1 MPRKRAEPDAN
12 GKPSSAISKAFA
24 VIRVLRRSASPLT
37 LTSIAEQV
45 GIAPSTAH
53 SVLTELLAQGAV
65 MQDGDKRYELGPSL
79 YYLGSAYA
87 RHTPVFRSIWM
98 ELVALAN
105 EFEVTAAVAVPWEE
119 HHLIIASHQAGAPD
133 VDVAFGGRVP
143 LDGGSWGKA
152 YWAWSGAAP
161 PKTLTAYTKQT
172 ITDPQQYLQEIA
184 KTREQGYAIDQE
196 EFSPGI
202 AGVTT
207 SVTSHNGYEGL
218 VSLLAPTTKAAELT
232 YEQMGRRLVS
242 LAARASLALGDST
255 RRVLVG
261 AE

>member
-1 MPRKRAEPDAN
+1 MPRKRIDAEEM
-12 GKPSSAISKAFA
+12 GKPTSAIAKAFA
-24 VIRVLRRSASPLT
+24 VIRVLRRAPSSVT

-65 MQDGDKRYELGPSL
+65 MQDGDKRYQLGPSL

-105 EFEVTAAVAVPWEE
+105 ELAVTAAVAAPWEE
-119 HHLIIASHQAGAPD
+119 HHLIIASHQAGTPD

-152 YWAWSGAAP
+152 YWAWSGAAL
-161 PKTLTAYTKQT
+161 PKSIQAYT
-172 ITDPQQYLQEIA
+172 A
-184 KTREQGYAIDQE
+184 KTVTDMADYRADIERTRDRGYAIDQE
-196 EFSPGI
+196 EFSDGI
-202 AGVTT
+202 AAVTT
-207 SVTSHNGYEGL
+207 SVTSQAGYEGL
-218 VSLLAPTTKAAELT
+218 VSLLAPASRMAELT
-232 YEQMGRRLVS
+232 FEQTGRRLTA
-242 LAARASLALGDST
+242 LAGRASLALGDSSRLT
-255 RRVLVG
+255 LVG